1 MNRKISIIEDLDG
14 NKTVVIHDIMFKG
27 KRSIN
32 WDEVE
37 DYLRKYID
45 ELYCVAETGDEIF
58 IGKDLPSEY
67 AGSIL
72 DGIDMTPDLHCQFSM
87 ILVKS
92 KDSMCS
98 KHEFWSDMQAMERS
112 TCTIL

>member
-45 ELYCVAETGDEIF
+45 ELYCVTETGDEIL
-58 IGKDLPSEY
+58 IGK
-67 AGSIL
+67 
-72 DGIDMTPDLHCQFSM
+72 DLHCQF
-87 ILVKS
+87 
-92 KDSMCS
+92 
-98 KHEFWSDMQAMERS
+98 
-112 TCTIL
+112 